1 MKKMP
6 LRLTITIL
14 AVLVLT
20 ASTALTAQAAIV
32 VDPPDFLEIIS
43 DPTALEPFMQFSIGG
58 ENSDTVSIIVFM
70 TVLMLL
76 PSIIMMMTSFVR
88 IIVVFSLLRNAIG
101 IQQTPPNQVL
111 VGLALMLTLF
121 IMNPVISEINETAYQ
136 PFSQGEIGS
145 TEFLMRASRPLHTFM
160 LGQITEPSSIHTFY
174 DIANRPVPLDS
185 ADYAMDILIPA
196 FVLSE
201 LKWAFTIGFLLFI
214 PFLIIDMV
222 VASALMSMGMMMLP
236 PVTISMPFK
245 LMLFVLVDG
254 WGLLIRSLVTT
265 FFR

>member
-1 MKKMP
+1 M
-6 LRLTITIL
+6 RFAVIILT
-14 AVLVLT
+14 AAALT
-20 ASTALTAQAAIV
+20 ASATLTAQAAV
-32 VDPPDFLEIIS
+32 GPEMPDIAQIIT
-43 DPTALEPFMQFSIGG
+43 DPTALEPFVQFSIGG

-70 TVLMLL
+70 TILMLL

-88 IIVVFSLLRNAIG
+88 IIVVFSLLRNAMG
-101 IQQTPPNQVL
+101 TQQTPPNQVL

-121 IMNPVISEINETAYQ
+121 IMNPVIQEINTTAYQ
-136 PFSQGEIGS
+136 PFAQAQISS

-160 LGQITEPSSIHTFY
+160 LGQQTDMSSVHTFY
-174 DIANRPVPLDS
+174 DIAGREIPPDP
-185 ADYAMDILIPA
+185 ADISMDILIPA
-196 FVLSE
+196 FVLNE
-201 LKWAFTIGFLLFI
+201 LKRAFTIGFLLFI
-214 PFLIIDMV
+214 PFLIVDMV

-236 PVTISMPFK
+236 PVTISLPFK

>member
-1 MKKMP
+1 VP
-6 LRLTITIL
+6 EPPAAPGLPG
-14 AVLVLT
+14 AP
-20 ASTALTAQAAIV
+20 ADALDGPGPA
-32 VDPPDFLEIIS
+32 
-43 DPTALEPFMQFSIGG
+43 EPFLQFSIGG
-58 ENSDTVSIIVFM
+58 EGSDAVSIIVFM

-88 IIVVFSLLRNAIG
+88 IIIVFSLLRNAIG

-111 VGLALMLTLF
+111 VGMALMLTLF
-121 IMNPVISEINETAYQ
+121 IMSPVITEINATAYQ
-136 PFSQGEIGS
+136 PFSEGSINS
-145 TEFLMRASRPLHTFM
+145 TEFLTRAARPLHTFM
-160 LGQITEPSSIHTFY
+160 LRQTTQSDLEMFYTISGRTMPVEP
-174 DIANRPVPLDS
+174 
-185 ADYAMDILIPA
+185 ADYAMDILVPS

-201 LKWAFTIGFLLFI
+201 LKRAFTIGFLLFI

-254 WGLLIRSLVTT
+254 WGLLIRSLVMT
-265 FFR
+265 FT

>member
-1 MKKMP
+1 MIGP
-6 LRLTITIL
+6 E
-14 AVLVLT
+14 
-20 ASTALTAQAAIV
+20 
-32 VDPPDFLEIIS
+32 PPDLLEIIS

-121 IMNPVISEINETAYQ
+121 IMSPVISEINEIAYQ

-160 LGQITEPSSIHTFY
+160 LGQTETSSIQTFY
-174 DIANRPVPLDS
+174 DVANRQMPIDS

-201 LKWAFTIGFLLFI
+201 LKRAFTIGFLLFI

-222 VASALMSMGMMMLP
+222 VASSLMSMGMMMLP